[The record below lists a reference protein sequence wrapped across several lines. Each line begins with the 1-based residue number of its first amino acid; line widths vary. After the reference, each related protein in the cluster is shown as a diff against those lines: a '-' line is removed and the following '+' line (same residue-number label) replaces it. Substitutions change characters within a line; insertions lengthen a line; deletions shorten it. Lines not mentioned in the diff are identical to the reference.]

1 MSHGYSSLNYR
12 QLRGKN
18 CTGYKGYKCSARGRR
33 QTAELSNDLAL
44 FSPSASRRSSA
55 TPSSF
60 KLCPN
65 LDRYISNCVVEV
77 DMLSPILSLSVCLN
91 LSIYLGLF
99 FTHTRFFFHFNYNKL
114 IIITYCMTQFSFFMF
129 SSRSGNRSL
138 SNL

>member
-1 MSHGYSSLNYR
+1 MSSNQENASVNVAKLYKGHRYYTIQYMYYGYSSLNYR

-55 TPSSF
+55 SPSSF

-65 LDRYISNCVVEV
+65 LERYISKCVVEV
-77 DMLSPILSLSVCLN
+77 DILSPILSLCLSQS
-91 LSIYLGLF
+91 LYL
-99 FTHTRFFFHFNYNKL
+99 
-114 IIITYCMTQFSFFMF
+114 
-129 SSRSGNRSL
+129 SRSLFHTYTFFLSL
-138 SNL
+138 